1 MSMQIISLSI
11 GNSVAAVAPQEPAA
25 EVRQGRGS
33 PPGQLL
39 QEKRA
44 PLPMEQKAAAEQIEL
59 TLPGSGK
66 SKAEA
71 LLKTTADLEKISL
84 AFDRRLKFV
93 IDQESREILIKV
105 IDNETDK
112 VIKVLPPEEL
122 QRLHSRIR
130 ETIGFLFDRMV

>member
-1 MSMQIISLSI
+1 MVMQVPSLSM
-11 GNSVAAVAPQEPAA
+11 GNGVSVVAQQELPQ
-25 EVRQGRGS
+25 
-33 PPGQLL
+33 

-44 PLPMEQKAAAEQIEL
+44 PLPIEQKAEAEKIEAA
-59 TLPGSGK
+59 LPGSR
-66 SKAEA
+66 
-71 LLKTTADLEKISL
+71 KTVNLQQTANELEKISL

-122 QRLHSRIR
+122 QRLHSRIK

>member
-1 MSMQIISLSI
+1 MSMQVASLSM
-11 GNSVAAVAPQEPAA
+11 GNVAAVVPQELP
-25 EVRQGRGS
+25 
-33 PPGQLL
+33 L
-39 QEKRA
+39 EKRA
-44 PLPMEQKAAAEQIEL
+44 PLPMEQKTDAEQVEA
-59 TLPGSGK
+59 TLPGSRK
-66 SKAEA
+66 SKAVDIQQM
-71 LLKTTADLEKISL
+71 TVDLEKISL
-84 AFDRRLKFV
+84 AFNRRLKFV